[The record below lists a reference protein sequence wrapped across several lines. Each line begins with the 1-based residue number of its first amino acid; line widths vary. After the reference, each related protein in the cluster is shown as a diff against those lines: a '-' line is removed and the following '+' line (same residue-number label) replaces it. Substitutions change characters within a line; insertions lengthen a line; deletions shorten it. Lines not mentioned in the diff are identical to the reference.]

1 MVGLVEQAAKV
12 NQKAGLTVTH
22 AVKIRK
28 QDVKSALHV
37 EDQAEKS
44 VQSTL
49 RVALPQEHAEKEAN
63 GVKNLRKEK
72 KDEQQTYKNIS

>member
-28 QDVKSALHV
+28 QEEKLANHV
-37 EDQAEKS
+37 VDKK
-44 VQSTL
+44 V
-49 RVALPQEHAEKEAN
+49 
-63 GVKNLRKEK
+63 RKE
-72 KDEQQTYKNIS
+72 QNIHPADQRHQIVAQKVKEKYGVNENEN

>member
-1 MVGLVEQAAKV
+1 MIGLGEKEPKV
-12 NQKAGLTVTH
+12 RKAAGLIVTH

-44 VQSTL
+44 VQNTL